1 MTKLEAG
8 YWKTFDTVHVTIV
21 AAEED
26 GRDELRFF
34 GRDYDED
41 DKLYF
46 SAVISREEMR
56 QPMADIRLSKDL
68 PEIDVNAKA
77 LLQVVR

>member
-1 MTKLEAG
+1 MENIRHRPR
-8 YWKTFDTVHVTIV
+8 DHS

-46 SAVISREEMR
+46 SAVISREKMR